1 MTEIKNFQINTNGV
15 FSIKEK
21 KKDFYQMIFGGI
33 FIFYIPMLWATK
45 FTIDSKGYFIFM
57 AIFLTMLYIFAS
69 IIVPISLMVRINK
82 VIRQI
87 NFDDNQ
93 IWFISNK
100 KHCFNRSD
108 IRFKVVKNRF
118 TGFSVR
124 NKDGILLTT
133 VSGKEYWIIEDF
145 YTDFDELQ
153 KILMF
158 KSETELSQ

>member
-1 MTEIKNFQINTNGV
+1 MSEIKNFQINTNGA

-33 FIFYIPMLWATK
+33 FILYIPMLWATK
-45 FTIDSKGYFIFM
+45 FTIDSNGYFIFM
-57 AIFLTMLYIFAS
+57 AIFLTMLYIFVS

-100 KHCFNRSD
+100 KHYFNRTE
-108 IRFKVVKNRF
+108 IRFKLVKNKF
-118 TGFSVR
+118 TGFSSR
-124 NKDGILLTT
+124 NKDGILLTDRK
-133 VSGKEYWIIEDF
+133 GKEYWLIEDF
-145 YTDFDELQ
+145 FNDYEEL
-153 KILMF
+153 KKLILVE
-158 KSETELSQ
+158 K

>member
-33 FIFYIPMLWATK
+33 FIFYIPLLWATK

-57 AIFLTMLYIFAS
+57 AIFLTLLYIFGS

-100 KHCFNRSD
+100 KHCFNRSE
-108 IRFKVVKNRF
+108 IRFKLVKNKF
-118 TGFSVR
+118 TGFSKR
-124 NKDGILLTT
+124 NKDGILLTNGK
-133 VSGKEYWIIEDF
+133 GKEYWLIEDF
-145 YTDFDELQ
+145 FNDYEELQ
-153 KILMF
+153 KLIMV
-158 KSETELSQ
+158 EN